1 MAPRSSNAVD
11 VLLFDHS
18 VIRRMLAY
26 VGNRSK
32 FTNPQRA
39 RMWRALVKILKRH
52 ETMEQNVWYPV
63 LRRHHI
69 AGPVIQH
76 LLHEEKGAADQL
88 AKFKGVAPFGPS
100 WNAQFKKLANDVE
113 HHASE
118 EETRLFPVVRKAV
131 NKKELRALG
140 AKMIPFSTIPFFS

>member
-1 MAPRSSNAVD
+1 MPARSVDAVD

-18 VIRRMLAY
+18 VIRRMFAY

-32 FTNPQRA
+32 FTNVQRA

-69 AGPVIQH
+69 AGPVIKH

-88 AKFKGVAPFGPS
+88 AKFKAVRTLGPA
-100 WNAQFKKLANDVE
+100 WNAHFKKLAHDVE
-113 HHASE
+113 HHATE
-118 EETRLFPVVRKAV
+118 EETRLFPVVRKALD
-131 NKKELRALG
+131 KKELRVLG